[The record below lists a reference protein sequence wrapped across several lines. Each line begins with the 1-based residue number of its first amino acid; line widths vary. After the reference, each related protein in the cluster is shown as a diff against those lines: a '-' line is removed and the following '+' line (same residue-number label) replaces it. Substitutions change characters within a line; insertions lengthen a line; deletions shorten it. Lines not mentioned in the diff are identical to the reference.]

1 MKALLSILKRDS
13 LNTAASLLNL
23 DRLQPEILVRAIQ
36 MHQNLQLKSLLLLTN
51 IQNLSRKMSRKEDK
65 IRWINFLITLKNN
78 SSSKNKSKPKVFRNN
93 IKICKS
99 CIKIWKVSWE
109 RKNMNFHV
117 QPLKRKI
124 CKD

>member
-65 IRWINFLITLKNN
+65 IR
-78 SSSKNKSKPKVFRNN
+78 
-93 IKICKS
+93 
-99 CIKIWKVSWE
+99 
-109 RKNMNFHV
+109 
-117 QPLKRKI
+117 
-124 CKD
+124 